1 MICSQS
7 KCIISDLWLLTC
19 ISPNLYFHT
28 LLLLEVYKISAKKVR
43 RGYVSWHWRVM
54 QNLKKSWFV
63 VSRIWWILTQALK
76 SLKNVHFDW
85 FLLCK
90 VENTWVKNL
99 QRIYVYWHWRMI
111 KTLKRN
117 WIVVS
122 KLTSQSQ
129 ETDNLEA
136 RAVLI
141 EISVMLKFTE
151 RPKTAGITSKKT

>member
-1 MICSQS
+1 MHHSSVPWKITLLYFLSWNYTWFAAHQSALFQTYDCSRE
-7 KCIISDLWLLTC
+7 
-19 ISPNLYFHT
+19 ISPNLYFDT
-28 LLLLEVYKISAKKVR
+28 LLLLEVYKIFAKKVR
-43 RGYVSWHWRVM
+43 KGYVSWHWRVM

-122 KLTSQSQ
+122 KLTS
-129 ETDNLEA
+129 
-136 RAVLI
+136 
-141 EISVMLKFTE
+141 
-151 RPKTAGITSKKT
+151 